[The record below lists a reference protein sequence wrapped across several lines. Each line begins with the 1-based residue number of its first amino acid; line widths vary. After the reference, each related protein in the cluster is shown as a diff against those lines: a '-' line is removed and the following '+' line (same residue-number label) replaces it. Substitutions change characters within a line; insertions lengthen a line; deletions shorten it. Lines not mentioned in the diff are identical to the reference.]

1 MLFEVIVNN
10 IIIGKLLIKIVI
22 FFKDIFI
29 FLWDFLKK
37 NVNRDGILKR
47 YCEILIR
54 VFWNEGVFE
63 G

>member
-47 YCEILIR
+47 YSEILIR